1 MARNVLLGLLIILF
15 TEITLDFNLSL
26 APGMSVKNAVL
37 YAFVMVLA
45 IRAAIGGGPASPG
58 LTRVHLCFVLMLC
71 CATLSWAF
79 TPSLHRWPMD
89 YDPAATLVNLKTLL
103 IDHYLFFL
111 AFLYGI
117 RSRQDAVWVAAA
129 LMGFVAISNVITL
142 IDVFNIPD
150 LGIIHERADSR
161 VSGPLGESNQY
172 AAFLVL
178 FLPGIVALAY
188 RARGLRR
195 VIYGIGMLA
204 SVAVLLLTTSRGAMV
219 GLFCGLVGTGWY
231 LRHYLPKGEA
241 LKKLLMLFALVVVV
255 TAAIG
260 VRYGDLFYDRF
271 VGKADL
277 ENLEHSSS
285 GRTENWTTALGTQA
299 DRPGAFI
306 WGVGWNSYKLMFDDR
321 ASHNTYIG
329 YLFELGVIGLMLFLA
344 LLASLFRVT
353 RRAIALAPP
362 EQRIELMLF
371 TFGFISLLVS
381 VFFVNLYKPWLFV
394 WAYVGLMMRV
404 ATSVIAE
411 AHAPDPASQPATA
424 LPLPGGQGSPA

>member
-1 MARNVLLGLLIILF
+1 MARHVLLGLLIILF
-15 TEITLDFNLSL
+15 IEITLDFNLSL
-26 APGMSVKNAVL
+26 APGLSVKNAVL
-37 YAFVMVLA
+37 YALILLLA
-45 IRAAIGGGPASPG
+45 IRGAIGGGPASPG
-58 LTRVHLCFVLMLC
+58 LAGVHLSFVLLLC

-79 TPSLHRWPMD
+79 TPRLHSWPMD
-89 YDPAATLVNLKTLL
+89 YDVAATLVSLKTLL
-103 IDHYLFFL
+103 IDHYLFLL

-117 RSRQDAVWVAAA
+117 RSREDAVWVAAA
-129 LMGFVAISNVITL
+129 LMGFVGLSNVITL
-142 IDVFNIPD
+142 MDVFNMPD

-188 RARGLRR
+188 RTRGWRR
-195 VIYGIGMLA
+195 VLFVIGMLA
-204 SVAVLLLTTSRGAMV
+204 SVAVLLLTTSRGALV
-219 GLFCGLVGTGWY
+219 GLFIGLIATGWY

-241 LKKLLMLFALVVVV
+241 LKNLLKLAALAVVV

-285 GRTENWTTALGTQA
+285 GRTENWSTALGTQA
-299 DRPGAFI
+299 EKPGAFV
-306 WGVGWNSYKLMFDDR
+306 WGVGWSSYKLMFDNR

-329 YLFELGVIGLMLFLA
+329 YLFELGAIGLVLFLA
-344 LLASLFRVT
+344 LLAALFRVT
-353 RRAIALAPP
+353 RRAIGLAPP

-371 TFGFISLLVS
+371 VFGFFSLLIS

-404 ATSVIAE
+404 ASSIIAD
-411 AHAPDPASQPATA
+411 ARAPDPLNEPARA
-424 LPLPGGQGSPA
+424 LPVQGGQGSPA